1 MTNLTPDQ
9 IKEAMDFMEKLI
21 YQLGRCRSRGSEMKA
36 VFTDYGLGHLRIAL
50 EEYRKP
56 KTVTREWVLDTVH
69 RIKIAGGRYKTMTEA
84 LKELGIEVVDE

>member
-1 MTNLTPDQ
+1 MTNEEKVGLRMLVMSMARTYRREPATDDKSSILTSTQ
-9 IKEAMDFMEKLI
+9 E
-21 YQLGRCRSRGSEMKA
+21 QLSPG
-36 VFTDYGLGHLRIAL
+36 
-50 EEYRKP
+50 KP